1 MDYLVSFQ
9 CFGYIVSM
17 VFKIYSQRIMVR
29 TEIWNITHDG
39 IIFAYCDG
47 VICSLHCVV

>member
-29 TEIWNITHDG
+29 TEIWNIHMMEL
-39 IIFAYCDG
+39 F
-47 VICSLHCVV
+47 LHIVMELFVVDIV